1 MEEQKEHL
9 KVYNLT
15 QWLLYGFLLLDI
27 ILHVYL
33 QHNVF
38 GIFNTP
44 LKRVSS
50 ITILNVPLY
59 TKLFTLLL
67 ICLVGI
73 GTLARKNL
81 DADPKKHVALPLS
94 FGLIFLFG
102 SLFFLFQDHTK
113 SPDNILPY
121 TTIYGLMYIIT
132 SVVGT
137 LMTMVAIDNI
147 SKFIRS
153 GFGKDKWNVEAES
166 FMQDTKKNNS
176 PTSINLPTKFYY
188 KKKVHDGYIN
198 INPFRGVMVLGTP
211 GSGKSFGVINP
222 AIRQL
227 LAKDFTMC
235 LYDFK
240 FPDLGKIAYYHYRL
254 AKQQGR
260 MKNYKF
266 HVINLD
272 DITKSRRINPLNP
285 KYVRTLSEAQEIST
299 ALVEALK
306 KGDKSGGADQFF
318 TQSAINFLASAVYF
332 LAKYKEGKYS
342 SLPHLMAFLNL
353 EYEQIFRSLL
363 TNPELVSLLSPFMSA
378 HNKKAYD
385 QLEGQVGTLKIFISR
400 LATKESFWVFSG
412 DDFNLK
418 ISDPEHPSIL
428 VLAND
433 PMTQDMNSA
442 LYALVVNRLVSLINS
457 KGNIP
462 TSIIAD
468 EAPTLYIHRVENL
481 IATARSNKVGVIL
494 GLQELP
500 QFKQQY
506 GKETA
511 STITAIIGNVLSGSV
526 RDKETLE
533 WLERMFGKIKQTG
546 EGLSIDRSKTS
557 VSLNEKLDALIPAG
571 KIASLKTSEMVGL
584 IAKDVTHEDYT
595 GEYVPSAVNCKINL
609 DMKEI
614 SYEEAHYLELPTY
627 YQFEGDQESKLFK
640 NFTQINNQVKDF
652 VEDIM
657 REKGVA

>member
-9 KVYNLT
+9 KIYRLL
-15 QWLLYGFLLLDI
+15 QWLLYFFLFLDI
-27 ILHVYL
+27 LMHIYL
-33 QHNVF
+33 KYNVL
-38 GIFNTP
+38 GVFNIP
-44 LKRVSS
+44 FERLKELAVF
-50 ITILNVPLY
+50 TVPVY

-67 ICLVGI
+67 ICIVGV
-73 GTLARKNL
+73 GTLSKKEL
-81 DADPKKHVALPLS
+81 DINPKKHVVFPLIS
-94 FGLIFLFG
+94 GLILLFG
-102 SLFFLFQDHTK
+102 SVIFLYEEQDSTAGYF
-113 SPDNILPY
+113 LPY
-121 TTIYGLMYIIT
+121 TNIYAALYIVI
-132 SVVGT
+132 SLLGT
-137 LMTMVAIDNI
+137 LLTMMAIDNI
-147 SKFIRS
+147 SKFIYS
-153 GFGKDKWNVEAES
+153 NFGKDKWNVEAES
-166 FMQDTKKNNS
+166 FMQDRKINAS
-176 PTSINLPTKFYY
+176 STSINIPTKFYY
-188 KKKVHDGYIN
+188 KKRVHDGFIN

-240 FPDLGKIAYYHYRL
+240 FPDLGKIAYYHYLL
-254 AKQQGR
+254 AQQQGR
-260 MKNYKF
+260 MKDYKF

-272 DITKSRRINPLNP
+272 DVTKSRRINPLNP

-299 ALVEALK
+299 ALVQALK
-306 KGDKSGGADQFF
+306 KGDKSGGSDQFF

-332 LAKYKEGKYS
+332 LAKYEEGKYS

-353 EYEQIFRSLL
+353 DYEQIFKSLL
-363 TNPELVSLLSPFMSA
+363 TNEELVSLLSPFMSA

-418 ISDPEHPSIL
+418 ISDPKHPSIL

-457 KGNIP
+457 KGNIF

-481 IATARSNKVGVIL
+481 IATARSNKVAVIL

-500 QFKQQY
+500 QFQQQY
-506 GKETA
+506 GKEA
-511 STITAIIGNVLSGSV
+511 SSTITSIIGNVLSGSV
-526 RDKETLE
+526 RNKETLE

-546 EGLSIDRSKTS
+546 EGLSVDRSKTS
-557 VSLNEKLDALIPAG
+557 VSFNEKLDALIPAG
-571 KIASLKTSEMVGL
+571 KIASLNTSEMVGIL
-584 IAKDVTHEDYT
+584 AKDVAKEEYT
-595 GEYVPSAVNCKINL
+595 GEYIPSAVHCKVNLNL
-609 DMKEI
+609 DAIQKEER
-614 SYEEAHYLELPTY
+614 SYVELPTY
-627 YQFEGDQESKLFK
+627 YQFNGKQEEILFS
-640 NFTQINNQVKDF
+640 NFKKIHNQVKEF
-652 VEDIM
+652 VEVLT
-657 REKGVA
+657 EG